1 MPAPASATP
10 PSAAR
15 PNGAPPMPPP
25 PPPPPLPGPGGKA
38 PPPPPPPP
46 PRSGTHASAALK
58 TDVPDG
64 GAEGIAKSWEVIEQ
78 FRALNRMA
86 AGPKKASRRAA
97 AGDGRD
103 GGPHE
108 EQDAG
113 GDMAPGA
120 AARGGVGQESSSGAR
135 VARGGAGAA
144 HEVHQELQAKS
155 SYMRKVRTCC

>member
-1 MPAPASATP
+1 M
-10 PSAAR
+10 
-15 PNGAPPMPPP
+15 
-25 PPPPPLPGPGGKA
+25 
-38 PPPPPPPP
+38 
-46 PRSGTHASAALK
+46 
-58 TDVPDG
+58 PDG

-113 GDMAPGA
+113 GDMAPGG
-120 AARGGVGQESSSGAR
+120 AARGGVGQESSSAAR